1 MFVYNYGTGI
11 LDFVINSIIILIYK
25 QRESQFKY
33 L

>member
-1 MFVYNYGTGI
+1 MFVYKYGTGI
-11 LDFVINSIIILIYK
+11 LDFVINFIIILIYK